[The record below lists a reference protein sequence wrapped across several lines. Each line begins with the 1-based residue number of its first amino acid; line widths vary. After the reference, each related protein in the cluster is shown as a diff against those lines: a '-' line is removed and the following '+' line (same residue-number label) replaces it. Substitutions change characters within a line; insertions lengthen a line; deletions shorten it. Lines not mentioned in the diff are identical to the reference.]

1 MMIFNWDPQKD
12 KINVAKHGIS
22 FTEAQEIF
30 DDPLHLSYMDYRY
43 SYFEERWIS
52 IGQTKKLNLV
62 VVANL
67 FFTADGEEIVRIIS
81 AREATQNERRQ
92 YEEV

>member
-1 MMIFNWDPQKD
+1 MIFDWDPQKD
-12 KINVAKHGIS
+12 SMNQAKHGIPFS
-22 FTEAQEIF
+22 EAKEIF

-67 FFTADGEEIVRIIS
+67 FFTADGEEIVRIIA